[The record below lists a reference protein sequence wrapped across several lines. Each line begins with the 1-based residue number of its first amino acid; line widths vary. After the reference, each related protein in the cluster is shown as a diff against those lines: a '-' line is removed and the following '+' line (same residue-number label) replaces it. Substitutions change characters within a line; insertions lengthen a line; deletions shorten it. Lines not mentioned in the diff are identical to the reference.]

1 MILLDTHVLIWVAS
15 QNTAKLDAE
24 KLEALDAT
32 IREGS
37 AAVSSVTFWELEHA
51 RRDPANSVSS
61 SWSTREVRQRL
72 LARGLIDV
80 TPTAEVFIASVELGD
95 TGFHSDPMDR
105 IIAATAINRGWPLAT
120 FDRRIIAWANQTG
133 RLQLHPS

>member
-15 QNTAKLDAE
+15 RNTAKLGAA

-51 RRDPANSVSS
+51 RRDPMNSVSS
-61 SWSTREVRQRL
+61 SWSTREARQRL

-80 TPTAEVFIASVELGD
+80 SPTAEVLIASVELGD
-95 TGFHSDPMDR
+95 TDFYSDPMDR
-105 IIAATAINRGWPLAT
+105 IIAATAIDRDWPLAT
-120 FDRRIIAWANQTG
+120 LDKRIITWANRTG
-133 RLQLHPS
+133 RLRLHSI

>member
-15 QNTAKLDAE
+15 RNTAKLDA
-24 KLEALDAT
+24 KRLEALDVS
-32 IREGS
+32 IKEGS

-51 RRDPANSVSS
+51 RRDPANTVPS

-80 TPTAEVFIASVELGD
+80 QPTAEVFIGSVELGD

-105 IIAATAINRGWPLAT
+105 IIAATAIDRDWPLAT
-120 FDRRIIAWANQTG
+120 FDRRIIVWANRTG
-133 RLQLHPS
+133 HLRLHSS